1 MKKFFLLAAGAMASL
16 AAAAVNPVVSNMRVA
31 RTTAADGAENL
42 TITARITTPE
52 GLSSGSEVWVRPVV
66 TAADG
71 HCAVELPAA
80 AVAGR
85 NRFIQAER
93 RGYND
98 GSYVRASRS
107 LDYTYNISVPWQ
119 DWMEH
124 SAVTLDFEQH
134 GCCRTTEGVE
144 HYEAATISLAPQA
157 LAQLPP
163 FFISP
168 ATTREAK
175 TRSLEGSA
183 YIDFPV
189 NVTEIRPSYRRNPAE
204 LAKINATIDSVASDR
219 DVTISALSIKGFASP
234 EGPYDNNVRLAAGR
248 TEALKNYVV
257 ARHHFPASV
266 ITTSSEPEDWAG
278 LLAWV
283 EKSDIADR
291 QGIID
296 VINTTSLAPD
306 AREWRLKSRY
316 PEQYRYLLAEVYP
329 ALRHSDY
336 RIDYTIRS
344 FTDPAEILAKAKTDP
359 GKLSL
364 GEFALAASTLEAGSP
379 EWTALWATA
388 SRCFPD
394 AEAPAVNVAYGRAL
408 AGDNAAALR
417 VLEGLPATA
426 SVAYARAAILAR
438 TGSLAEARAAIA
450 PALGTPSADALARD
464 IDALQAGTGITVNPS
479 FAR

>member
-1 MKKFFLLAAGAMASL
+1 MKKIFLLAAGAMASL

-31 RTTAADGAENL
+31 RTTAADGTENL
-42 TITARITTPE
+42 TITARITTPD
-52 GLSSGSEVWVRPVV
+52 GLPSGREVWVRPYV

-71 HCAVELPAA
+71 RYAVGFPAA

-93 RGYND
+93 RGYID
-98 GSYVRASRS
+98 FTYVRASRS
-107 LDYTYNISVPWQ
+107 LDHTYNISMPWY

-124 SAVTLDFEQH
+124 STVTLDFEEH
-134 GCCRTTEGVE
+134 GCCREQKGVE
-144 HYEAATISLAPQA
+144 RVEAATINLAPQA
-157 LAQLPP
+157 LAELPA
-163 FFISP
+163 FFVSP
-168 ATTREAK
+168 EATREAK
-175 TRSLEGSA
+175 TRSIEGSA

-189 NVTEIRPSYRRNPAE
+189 NVTAIRPDYRRNPSE
-204 LAKINATIDSVASDR
+204 LAKINATIDSVAGDR

-329 ALRHSDY
+329 SLRHSDY

-359 GKLSL
+359 GKLSM
-364 GEFALAASTLEAGSP
+364 GEFALAASTIEAGSP

-417 VLEGLPATA
+417 VLEGLPATP

-438 TGSLAEARAAIA
+438 SGDLAAAAAALA
-450 PALGTPSADALARD
+450 PARGSERADALARE
-464 IDALQAGTGITVNPS
+464 IAALRAGTGITILPA
-479 FAR
+479 FK